1 MAGKRKE
8 KTPEGHYLLTIREV
22 PGDAMLGLEAM
33 ADADGRSV
41 EAEALY
47 LLREAVRK
55 RRRRQAD

>member
-1 MAGKRKE
+1 MAAPRKP
-8 KTPEGHYLLTIREV
+8 KSPEGTYPLTIREV

-47 LLREAVRK
+47 LLREAVR
-55 RRRRQAD
+55 RRRRRETA